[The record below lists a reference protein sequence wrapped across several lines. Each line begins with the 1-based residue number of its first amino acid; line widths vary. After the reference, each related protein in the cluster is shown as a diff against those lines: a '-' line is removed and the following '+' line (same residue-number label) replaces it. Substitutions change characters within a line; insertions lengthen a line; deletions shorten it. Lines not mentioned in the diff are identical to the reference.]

1 MNKEGVKITTVPK
14 KCWNCKYRHEIF
26 CNYKDKD
33 GCYEKRER
41 LEIECVDII

>member
-26 CNYKDKD
+26 CNYKD
-33 GCYEKRER
+33 GVCYKEKKE
-41 LEIECVDII
+41 